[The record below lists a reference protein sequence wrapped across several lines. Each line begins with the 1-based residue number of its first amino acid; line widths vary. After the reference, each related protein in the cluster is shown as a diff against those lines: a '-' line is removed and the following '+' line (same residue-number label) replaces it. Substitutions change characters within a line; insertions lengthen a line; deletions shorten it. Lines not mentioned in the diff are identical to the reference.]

1 MESFVK
7 IFDNPNPKP
16 NHKGFLWNPMAS
28 FIVDME
34 PPVFENT
41 YEPAIISKGLNSSDY
56 RLRITVQFNG
66 RKISTKITNDRKVWG
81 LWSFY
86 FFIQYINSEGI
97 QGIKSFSYG
106 VNFDTLKQMTKNDND
121 KYHEITVDITNYIT
135 NNQLTLSKTSI
146 GFNYSLD
153 YSFKPFEECIS
164 ERLIKMNR
172 DFKKPIDP
180 LYTTFSISISRPN
193 PGYDELINLLKKQL

>member
-1 MESFVK
+1 MESFLK
-7 IFDNPNPKP
+7 IFPNPNPKP

-28 FIVDME
+28 FVVDME

-41 YEPAIISKGLNSSDY
+41 YEPAISKGLNSSDY

-66 RKISTKITNDRKVWG
+66 HKISTKITNERKVWG

-172 DFKKPIDP
+172 DFKKPVDP

-193 PGYDELINLLKKQL
+193 PGYDELINILKKQL